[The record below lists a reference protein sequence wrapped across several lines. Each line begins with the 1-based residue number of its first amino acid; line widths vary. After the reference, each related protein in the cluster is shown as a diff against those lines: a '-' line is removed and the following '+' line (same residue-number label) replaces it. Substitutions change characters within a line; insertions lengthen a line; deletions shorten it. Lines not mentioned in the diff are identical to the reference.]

1 MVVDYFK
8 SIPTARVRTFV
19 CADIGE
25 QLAAIELAQ
34 LGETFNKQKIQE
46 IRDRKAWFVLV
57 DMTDIRNF
65 WETVLLGYVESLQ
78 QQLAGPAPP
87 ERPLRGLLIIDEAKD
102 LVLSGKSVPCKASIL
117 RLVAQ
122 ARKYGLGLIFAT
134 QAPKSIDHNIIANCS
149 THYYGKASSP
159 AAIDAIREQ
168 LKSRGGSGHDIATLK
183 TGCFY
188 VYTVYTEGLQ
198 APVKV
203 SIPLCLS
210 YHPASPL
217 DETEVLK
224 RAVRSHG
231 LLFALDKYQRFG

>member
-1 MVVDYFK
+1 MADLLRAEVQKNVLLRQ
-8 SIPTARVRTFV
+8 SGTALDPAVLFGDGTMNRPRISVINFTGLPSLESQQQFLN
-19 CADIGE
+19 
-25 QLAAIELAQ
+25 QLA
-34 LGETFNKQKIQE
+34 
-46 IRDRKAWFVLV
+46 
-57 DMTDIRNF
+57 MTLFTWIKKH
-65 WETVLLGYVESLQ
+65 
-78 QQLAGPAPP
+78 PAPP

-102 LVLSGKSVPCKASIL
+102 LVPSGKSVPCKASIL
-117 RLVAQ
+117 RLAAQ

-149 THYYGKASSP
+149 THYYGKANSP

-188 VYTVYTEGLQ
+188 VYTEGLQ

-203 SIPLCLS
+203 VIPLCLS
-210 YHPASPL
+210 HHPASPL

>member
-1 MVVDYFK
+1 M
-8 SIPTARVRTFV
+8 
-19 CADIGE
+19 
-25 QLAAIELAQ
+25 
-34 LGETFNKQKIQE
+34 
-46 IRDRKAWFVLV
+46 
-57 DMTDIRNF
+57 
-65 WETVLLGYVESLQ
+65 
-78 QQLAGPAPP
+78 
-87 ERPLRGLLIIDEAKD
+87 
-102 LVLSGKSVPCKASIL
+102 PCKASIL
-117 RLVAQ
+117 RLAAQ
-122 ARKYGLGLIFAT
+122 ARKYNLGLIFAT

-159 AAIDAIREQ
+159 AAIDTIQEQ
-168 LKSRGGSGHDIATLK
+168 IKSRGGSGHDIATLK

-188 VYTVYTEGLQ
+188 VYTEGLK

-231 LLFALDKYQRFG
+231 LLFGLDKYQRFG